1 MKTCKAL
8 LFARSGSLTQLVLA
22 AVLTV
27 TAAASTARAERPAGN
42 ARQGRYEVIFIRSMI
57 DHHFGGSMMASLC
70 PGRATHRE
78 LLSLC
83 RSIVEDQQGEVRLMR
98 GWLGGW
104 YRQDKVPSLDRRMAA
119 MIRRMRQ
126 MRGAAFEQMFLE
138 EMPMHHRTAIR
149 NSAVCRLAA
158 EHGELKDLC
167 TNMVVAQRAE
177 SRLMNSWRCKWY
189 GDCE

>member
-1 MKTCKAL
+1 MKKCQAPI
-8 LFARSGSLTQLVLA
+8 FARSGSLSQLILA
-22 AVLTV
+22 ALLTV
-27 TAAASTARAERPAGN
+27 TAAAQTARAERPAGN
-42 ARQGRYEVIFIRSMI
+42 ARQGRYEVSFIRSMI

-126 MRGAAFEQMFLE
+126 MRGAVFEQMFLE

-177 SRLMNSWRCKWY
+177 SRLMNSWRCEWY